1 MYLASTK
8 AHCDQ
13 TQLVALGEELGRDG
27 RSVHGGDCSVIR
39 SMIGYMYVVSNL
51 ERHLADMRVHST
63 DTTYI
68 FKSCCCPAGI

>member
-1 MYLASTK
+1 MMYLASTK

-39 SMIGYMYVVSNL
+39 SMITCTWSAILNVILQM
-51 ERHLADMRVHST
+51 
-63 DTTYI
+63 
-68 FKSCCCPAGI
+68 

>member
-39 SMIGYMYVVSNL
+39 SMNTCTWSAILNVILQMWEYIPQTP
-51 ERHLADMRVHST
+51 H
-63 DTTYI
+63 TY
-68 FKSCCCPAGI
+68 

>member
-8 AHCDQ
+8 AHRDQ

-39 SMIGYMYVVSNL
+39 LMN
-51 ERHLADMRVHST
+51 T
-63 DTTYI
+63 CT
-68 FKSCCCPAGI
+68 CPSAILNVILQM

>member
-13 TQLVALGEELGRDG
+13 TQLVALGEELRRNG

-39 SMIGYMYVVSNL
+39 SMITCTWSAILNVILQM
-51 ERHLADMRVHST
+51 
-63 DTTYI
+63 
-68 FKSCCCPAGI
+68 

>member
-27 RSVHGGDCSVIR
+27 RSVHGGACSVIR
-39 SMIGYMYVVSNL
+39 LMNTCTWSAILNVILQM
-51 ERHLADMRVHST
+51 
-63 DTTYI
+63 
-68 FKSCCCPAGI
+68 